1 MRINK
6 FFSVFLSLLMVCSI
20 FGGLSVSATTID
32 KTHTYTVVGDAPFLG
47 AKWDSTAV
55 ANDMELQADG
65 TYKKTYTNVS
75 KSDCYSIKVTED
87 HDWSVNF
94 GSNLGENNPQDIE
107 FSVPMDNSTVD
118 VILTLKGTR
127 NKDGKVITD
136 GFVKVLVDGVD
147 APGKVVPT
155 ETTHYVAGEAGLCN
169 GINWENDNEIN
180 KMTKNQDG
188 SYEIT
193 LKGVNPK
200 TDGTP
205 YEFYVTTNGKW
216 EPGYVYYG
224 EKDLGSE
231 NALLTITEPNS
242 TVKIVLTAKLKVRVY
257 VNDKEVTPEMRKS
270 EFVTSLGGTYT
281 GPINNKSKRYFFA
294 MPEKWF
300 NFSNATACA
309 F

>member
-47 AKWDSTAV
+47 AKWDPTTV
-55 ANDMELQADG
+55 ADDMVIQSDG

-169 GINWENDNEIN
+169 GINC
-180 KMTKNQDG
+180 K
-188 SYEIT
+188 
-193 LKGVNPK
+193 
-200 TDGTP
+200 
-205 YEFYVTTNGKW
+205 
-216 EPGYVYYG
+216 EP
-224 EKDLGSE
+224 
-231 NALLTITEPNS
+231 
-242 TVKIVLTAKLKVRVY
+242 R
-257 VNDKEVTPEMRKS
+257 
-270 EFVTSLGGTYT
+270 
-281 GPINNKSKRYFFA
+281 
-294 MPEKWF
+294 WF
-300 NFSNATACA
+300 L
-309 F
+309 